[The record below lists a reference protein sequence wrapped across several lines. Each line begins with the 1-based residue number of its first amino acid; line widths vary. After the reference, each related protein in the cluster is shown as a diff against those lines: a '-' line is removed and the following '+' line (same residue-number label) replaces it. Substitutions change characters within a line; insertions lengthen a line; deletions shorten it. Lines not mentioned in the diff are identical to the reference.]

1 MHTITRVF
9 LSLAL
14 ALGVATA
21 ASAQSAPLFRFT
33 EAPGPHK
40 VGLKV
45 VEQYDYSRAFRG
57 ATDSLGR
64 PYTGER
70 ARPLQTLIWYPAEPS
85 TGKPMTVGDYAN
97 LLATE
102 TSFEKPNMPL
112 TAKDW
117 IAGMRPTL
125 GNALWAVR
133 DAPTETGRFP
143 VVIYAPSFSAMSW
156 ENADLCELLASRGYV
171 VIASPCMGA
180 TTPGTTFTQSV

>member
-1 MHTITRVF
+1 MHAIARVF

-14 ALGVATA
+14 ASAVSATA
-21 ASAQSAPLFRFT
+21 SDQSAPLFRFT

-45 VEQYDYSRAFRG
+45 VEEYDYSRAFRG

-70 ARPLQTLIWYPAEPS
+70 ARPMQTLIWYPAEPS
-85 TGKPMTVGDYAN
+85 TGKPMTVRDYAN

-102 TSFEKPNMPL
+102 TSFGKPPMPL
-112 TAKDW
+112 SAKEW
-117 IAGMRPTL
+117 IAWMRPTL

-133 DAPTETGRFP
+133 DAPIETGRFP
-143 VVIYAPSFSAMSW
+143 VVIYAPSFSSMSW
-156 ENADLCELLASRGYV
+156 ENADLCELLAHPETKGRAKSAFARAPSSNTV
-171 VIASPCMGA
+171 EP
-180 TTPGTTFTQSV
+180 QS